1 MMSFAWQ
8 TLFGPIAILAT
19 LQPYTYP
26 LPQLRGLGSFIASNA
41 TEFR

>member
-1 MMSFAWQ
+1 MSSARQ
-8 TLFGPIAILAT
+8 TLFGSIAILAT
-19 LQPYTYP
+19 LQPYAYP